1 MKSRDFCF
9 WLQGYF
15 EVAKPKTVTTEE
27 LDMIKRHL
35 NLVFKH
41 EIDPSMPDKT
51 GELQAVHD
59 GAPAA
64 PTHWLDKPPSIPL
77 MRC

>member
-15 EVAKPKTVTTEE
+15 ELALPHVNQINQEQI
-27 LDMIKRHL
+27 DCIKKHL
-35 NLVFKH
+35 NLVFVH
-41 EIDPSMPDKT
+41 EIDPSHGDQKHQ
-51 GELQAVHD
+51 EVLN
-59 GAPAA
+59 
-64 PTHWLDKPPSIPL
+64 SIHHPVDTEPGVK